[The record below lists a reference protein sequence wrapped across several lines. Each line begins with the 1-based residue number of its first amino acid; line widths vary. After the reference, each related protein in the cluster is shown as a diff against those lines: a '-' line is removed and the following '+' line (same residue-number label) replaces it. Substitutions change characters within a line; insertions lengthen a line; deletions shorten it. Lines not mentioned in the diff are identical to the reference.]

1 MLKKA
6 RQATALILILMLLVA
21 NLMAEL
27 AHHHFAPSAHQA
39 NQHLAWQNPSP
50 VPTIKSAQ
58 PLCLACL
65 FARENQ
71 SICSNRTFFSSL
83 PSFPFAPPTT
93 TQLFAQLQ
101 KTPCRNRAPP
111 A

>member
-1 MLKKA
+1 MPKKT
-6 RQATALILILMLLVA
+6 RKATALILIFLLLAA

-27 AHHHFAPSAHQA
+27 AHHHFAPSARQA
-39 NQHLAWQNPSP
+39 GKNLTWQNQSP
-50 VPTIKSAQ
+50 LPKIKSAQ
-58 PLCLACL
+58 LLCLACL
-65 FARENQ
+65 FASENQ
-71 SICSNRTFFSSL
+71 STGSELTFFSSL

-93 TQLFAQLQ
+93 TLLFSQLQ